1 MEHCFNKNI
10 NNKWYRIF
18 ATQDDINIA
27 KEETVQIFDQGITI
41 LDVYIEQRKT
51 EGKRE
56 LTTEEKQLLLSLL
69 TSHYVYRLETL
80 IDRKIEDKTINENKK
95 VENKKIENK
104 NEDIIKKYD
113 DVEF

>member
-18 ATQDDINIA
+18 ANQDDINNS
-27 KEETVQIFDQGITI
+27 KQETVKIFDQGIEI
-41 LDVYIEQRKT
+41 LDVYIKQRKT
-51 EGKRE
+51 EGKRD
-56 LTTEEKQLLLSLL
+56 LTIEEKQLLLSLL

-80 IDRKIEDKTINENKK
+80 IDRKIEDNTINKNKK
-95 VENKKIENK
+95 VENK
-104 NEDIIKKYD
+104 NEDVIKKYN